1 LTIVGARIYLLG
13 IFGHSLLKRKKITEK
28 IEIKIQYLETYA
40 LIDVLWSSIPLGIL
54 TAYEMIYFSKFGGVQ
69 NSLELFK
76 MIALAIDIIG
86 IVFLVLLEL
95 STSYTLRY
103 WVWKTRFVDKM
114 SMRILTVFKRKILFY
129 LNRI

>member
-1 LTIVGARIYLLG
+1 VRIYLLG
-13 IFGHSLLKRKKITEK
+13 IFGHLLLKRKKITEK

-86 IVFLVLLEL
+86 IVYLVYFEVLGLEDKICGQNEHHDIHSIQEEDPLLQPQK
-95 STSYTLRY
+95 SNTNS
-103 WVWKTRFVDKM
+103 
-114 SMRILTVFKRKILFY
+114 
-129 LNRI
+129 